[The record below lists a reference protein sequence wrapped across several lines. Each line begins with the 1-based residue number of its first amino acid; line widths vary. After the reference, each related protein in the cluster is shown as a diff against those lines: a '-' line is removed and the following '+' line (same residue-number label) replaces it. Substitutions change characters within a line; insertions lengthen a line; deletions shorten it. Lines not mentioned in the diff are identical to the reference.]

1 MSILEVKDG
10 DWKSGLI
17 LHGTEIKLNLIEFVV
32 LIQFSKVIEEN
43 AKNVVWDIGWPCDE
57 KNIRS
62 EIYIA
67 LVQHIVMVPGP
78 KMTKHV

>member
-1 MSILEVKDG
+1 M
-10 DWKSGLI
+10 
-17 LHGTEIKLNLIEFVV
+17 
-32 LIQFSKVIEEN
+32 IEEK

-67 LVQHIVMVPGP
+67 LVQHIVMVPGA